1 MLLCYPPKSE
11 RISSSVLRP
20 SSCNSCWV
28 FLWWF
33 GLPWLS
39 FPLWWFG
46 PLLLSFFSGGSALLG
61 WGSLWWFGPLLL
73 SFFCGDLGLW
83 VPCIPVCWGGSAAP
97 FNSKSSTLDS
107 FQEAAVTFSLSRF
120 VLSLEPQ
127 PFCWALKTSVPI
139 VISPYMSIVCMR
151 VWFQETMGVWFQ
163 ESIVGVRFWF
173 QIFLCEV

>member
-11 RISSSVLRP
+11 WISSSVLRA
-20 SSCNSCWV
+20 SSCNSCCV

-46 PLLLSFFSGGSALLG
+46 PLLLSFSVVVRPSLAKAL
-61 WGSLWWFGPLLL
+61 
-73 SFFCGDLGLW
+73 CGDLGLW
-83 VPCIPVCWGGSAAP
+83 VLCIPVCWGGSVVP

-107 FQEAAVTFSLSRF
+107 FQEVVVTFSLSRS

-127 PFCWALKTSVPI
+127 PFYWALNNVVPI
-139 VISPYMSIVCMR
+139 VISPCMSTVCMR